1 MRRHVFHVVF
11 FQDRGWWVAQCLEHN
26 LTASSKNPQELQKK
40 LEAVLQ
46 VQAEVD
52 MEAGRVPFSTVPPAP
67 RRFWTLFQ
75 SAEPWGLDESNTELP
90 TEAPAWTELAFA
102 A

>member
-1 MRRHVFHVVF
+1 MTRRQIFHVVL

-26 LTASSKNPQELQKK
+26 LTASSKDPQELPKK

-52 MEAGRVPFSTVPPAP
+52 MEAGRAPFSTVPAAP
-67 RRFWTLFQ
+67 RHFWTLFQ
-75 SAEPWGLDESNTELP
+75 SAEPWRLDESSKELP
-90 TEAPAWTELAFA
+90 AEAPAWTELAFA
-102 A
+102 